1 MNKTLGLLTVAVAA
15 LLPPSVGMS
24 QEVVRWEPNL
34 ESAQRLA
41 AQTNRLVLIYFSG
54 PSCVYCRRME
64 AEVLSQPG
72 VAAAINADYV
82 PVKIIADYFPTTARR
97 YNITHLPTTVITSP
111 QGQWVDSKEG
121 FVAANEYVGSSGQSG
136 S

>member
-24 QEVVRWEPNL
+24 QQVVRWEPTL

-54 PSCVYCRRME
+54 PSCRLLQE
-64 AEVLSQPG
+64 DG
-72 VAAAINADYV
+72 
-82 PVKIIADYFPTTARR
+82 
-97 YNITHLPTTVITSP
+97 
-111 QGQWVDSKEG
+111 G
-121 FVAANEYVGSSGQSG
+121 
-136 S
+136 